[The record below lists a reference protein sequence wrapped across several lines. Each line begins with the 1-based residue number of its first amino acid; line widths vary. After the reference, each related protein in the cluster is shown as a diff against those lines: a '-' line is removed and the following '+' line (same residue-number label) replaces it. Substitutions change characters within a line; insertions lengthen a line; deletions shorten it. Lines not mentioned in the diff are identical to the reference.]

1 MNGFIVSDV
10 LTAMQRKYY
19 SQSKILSSLGVFSV
33 LALLHSGQRS
43 AATLP
48 SIQLSQG
55 EKSIPNLIIF
65 YTENSMKSA
74 EALVRWIRADGS
86 VVLPDQF
93 LPSMEQ
99 TGAVTMLDWYV
110 V

>member
-10 LTAMQRKYY
+10 LTAMQRKELKVYY
-19 SQSKILSSLGVFSV
+19 QPKVD
-33 LALLHSGQRS
+33 ATTNCSGQRS

>member
-1 MNGFIVSDV
+1 
-10 LTAMQRKYY
+10 
-19 SQSKILSSLGVFSV
+19 
-33 LALLHSGQRS
+33 
-43 AATLP
+43 
-48 SIQLSQG
+48 
-55 EKSIPNLIIF
+55 
-65 YTENSMKSA
+65 MKSA